1 MPGLVLFALRSC
13 CRRLYPAMPGRDG
26 AAEAC
31 SEDPGSV
38 LSPTGRFD
46 AQQVQCARIAEP
58 ADEDGEKTRVSE
70 DDPKL
75 ANHTNG
81 SGEDLPTEQTP
92 PKSKSGKQAW
102 TAGLLFVVAV
112 YATSRL
118 FYLIS
123 GSILARVVPVGAF
136 YRITPDVPF
145 GTLNIWSHWDGAWYI
160 RIAGEGYGAA
170 APAST
175 AFFPLYPLLVRSS
188 ALLLGGPL
196 SKEALSV
203 WAPLVSLLF
212 LPFALYF
219 LYHIALDGWGER
231 VARDMVLIVA
241 FFPTTFFLNA
251 GYTESL
257 FLALSAGS
265 LWAMGVRK
273 DLLLACVLAGFA
285 AATRNVG
292 VFLVVPLLYEWVK
305 NGGLERGRERLKVVY
320 LALVPCGLV
329 VYMGYLWMR
338 FGDPFLFYSAQE
350 YWNRRHVDPL
360 TLVVDIL
367 GEAFGSLGSLFGA
380 QPPAGS
386 ALEGMIERLHGAND
400 AYSLLFLLFTL
411 ALFGL
416 GFRVLP
422 LSLSLYT
429 LLLILTAVTF
439 GKPST
444 PLMGFSRY
452 ILVAFPLFITLATLL
467 ESRRALAVWLSFS
480 AAVSLLFCAF
490 FVSWRFVA

>member
-1 MPGLVLFALRSC
+1 MS
-13 CRRLYPAMPGRDG
+13 
-26 AAEAC
+26 E
-31 SEDPGSV
+31 EDPK
-38 LSPTGRFD
+38 P
-46 AQQVQCARIAEP
+46 
-58 ADEDGEKTRVSE
+58 
-70 DDPKL
+70 

-81 SGEDLPTEQTP
+81 RSGKLPTGQTS
-92 PKSKSGKQAW
+92 PKSKEEKNAW
-102 TAGLLFVVAV
+102 SAGLLFVLAV
-112 YATSRL
+112 YAASRL

-123 GSILARVVPVGAF
+123 GAILARVVPVGGF
-136 YRITPDVPF
+136 YRLTPDVPF
-145 GTLNIWSHWDGAWYI
+145 GSMNIWSHWDGAWYI
-160 RIAGEGYGAA
+160 GIAGEGYAA
-170 APAST
+170 SAPAST

-188 ALLLGGPL
+188 AELLGGPL

-203 WAPLVSLLF
+203 IAPLLSLLLL
-212 LPFALYF
+212 LPALWFVYR
-219 LYHIALDGWGER
+219 IALDGWGER
-231 VARDMVLIVA
+231 VAGATVLILA
-241 FFPTTFFLNA
+241 FFPTSFFLNA
-251 GYTESL
+251 AYTESL

-265 LWAMGVRK
+265 LWAIKVRK
-273 DLLLACVLAGFA
+273 DLLLACVLGGFA

-292 VFLVVPLLYEWVK
+292 VFLVVPLLYEWVRG
-305 NGGLERGRERLKVVY
+305 GGLRSGRWEVVY
-320 LALVPCGLV
+320 LALIPGGLLAYV
-329 VYMGYLWMR
+329 GYLWAR
-338 FGDPFLFYSAQE
+338 FGDPLLFYSAQE
-350 YWNRRHVDPL
+350 YWNRRHVDPI
-360 TLVVDIL
+360 TLAVDIL
-367 GEAFGSLGSLFGA
+367 AEAFGSLGAFFGA
-380 QPPAGS
+380 QPPGSS
-386 ALEGMIERLHGAND
+386 ALEGVIVRLHGAND